1 MTKILLLLI
10 FALAGTGIVLLQLDI
25 IRKKYQQKKQR
36 KKQVEK
42 ARGIPLRVIARTDM
56 SHQHFSVCLQAVNH
70 QPLQDFQPG
79 QYITLLTNTQLDSD
93 KQQKRCYSLASWQ
106 DKTEFYELGI
116 QREENGQVSL
126 WLHEN
131 LQPGS
136 IINALPPKGDFF
148 MSQQSA
154 PHIVLIAGGIGI
166 TPLRAMVHKFVA
178 QKPGNLSPVKTL
190 HLFYSAK
197 SIDQMCYLDELIKL
211 ADMHYNFYF
220 YPTLSKTE
228 KNWQGETGRL
238 SSAQLIQ
245 QTQRDVEPF
254 PDKSN
259 IHYYMCGPQSMMDN
273 MTQDLTD
280 LGVSRHHI
288 HFERF
293 GLNLAATGDEEFSI
307 KLGSD
312 KNITFKKQPSLLQ
325 ALEQHN
331 IDIPSECRSGECG
344 QCKIKLQ
351 HGKIKQLIKPD
362 IALAS
367 TEFLA
372 CCCIP
377 ESDLLIEI

>member
-25 IRKKYQQKKQR
+25 IRKRYQQKKQR
-36 KKQVEK
+36 KKQKEK
-42 ARGIPLRVIARTDM
+42 AKGIPLRVIARTDM
-56 SHQHFSVCLQAVNH
+56 SHQHFSIRLQAVNH

-79 QYITLLTNTQLDSD
+79 QYITLLTQTQLDPG
-93 KQQKRCYSLASWQ
+93 KQQKRSYSLASWQ

-116 QREENGQVSL
+116 QREENGQVSR

-148 MSQQSA
+148 MSPQAA

-178 QKPGNLSPVKTL
+178 QKPGDLSAVKTL
-190 HLFYSAK
+190 HLFYAARSM
-197 SIDQMCYLDELIKL
+197 DQMCYLDELIKL
-211 ADMHYNFYF
+211 SELHYNFYF
-220 YPTLSKTE
+220 YPTLSKIE
-228 KNWQGETGRL
+228 ENWQGDIGRL
-238 SSAQLIQ
+238 NSAELIQ

-259 IHYYMCGPQSMMDN
+259 IHYYLCGPQNMMDN
-273 MTQDLTD
+273 MTQDLSR
-280 LGVSRHHI
+280 LGVSRQHI
-288 HFERF
+288 HSERF

-307 KLGSD
+307 TLGSN
-312 KNITFKKQPSLLQ
+312 KAFSFQKQRSLLQ
-325 ALEQHN
+325 ALEQEG
-331 IDIPSECRSGECG
+331 IKIESECRSGECG
-344 QCKIKLQ
+344 QCKIKLRQ
-351 HGKIKQLIKPD
+351 GKVKQLIEPD
-362 IALAS
+362 ITLAS

-372 CCCIP
+372 CCSVP